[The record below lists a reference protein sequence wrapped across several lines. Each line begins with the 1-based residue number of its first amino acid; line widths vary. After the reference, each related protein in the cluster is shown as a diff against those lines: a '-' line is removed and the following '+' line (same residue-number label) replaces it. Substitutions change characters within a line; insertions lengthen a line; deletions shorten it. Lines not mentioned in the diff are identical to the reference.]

1 MIYRPFVLE
10 DGPKICAWRYGGAY
24 AIYNLPPF
32 EEIQKQNLGFGAPE
46 KAVNYLVFC
55 EGEDVLGFV
64 NLLDEGEQVFL
75 GIGVAPERCGQG
87 LGQQMIK
94 DAMTVA
100 RQRHGEKP
108 VYLEVRTWNARAIA
122 CYQQAGFQI
131 TGQIRETTCI
141 GDGEFY
147 VMHYHGVTPA

>member
-10 DGPKICAWRYGGAY
+10 DGPEICAWRYDGAY
-24 AIYNLPPF
+24 SIYNLPSF
-32 EEIQKQNLGFGAPE
+32 EEMQAQKLGFGSPE
-46 KAVNYLVFC
+46 KAPNYLVFC
-55 EGEDVLGFV
+55 EGEEILGYV

-75 GIGVAPERCGQG
+75 GIGVTPGRCGQG
-87 LGQQMIK
+87 LGQQMIT

-108 VYLEVRTWNARAIA
+108 VYLEVRTWNTRAIA
-122 CYQQAGFQI
+122 CYQRAGFQI
-131 TGQIRETTCI
+131 TGRIHETTCI

-147 VMHYHGVTPA
+147 VMHYHGIKPA